1 MFPVLMETS
10 VERHLVLNR
19 LLVGRYPV
27 LRAQR
32 GWREIG
38 EGSAWDGAFPSALGA
53 GPSSILMGHFPEE
66 GKSLVR
72 HLIPVGLFKLT
83 ASEAEVQ
90 QLNPGRGAGKEQC
103 LLPRWSQS
111 CSPPPFLVLG
121 HHSRSQE
128 QRSLTAASC
137 SLGVCIY

>member
-27 LRAQR
+27 LRARR

-38 EGSAWDGAFPSALGA
+38 EGSAWDEAFPSALGA
-53 GPSSILMGHFPEE
+53 GPSSNLMGHVPEE
-66 GKSLVR
+66 GKRPIR
-72 HLIPVGLFKLT
+72 HLIPVGLFELT

-103 LLPRWSQS
+103 PLPQWSQS

-121 HHSRSQE
+121 NHSHSQE